1 MTGIEDA
8 IMACGSQA
16 KLAELIGC
24 TQQNVS
30 FWRRQGFVPPDRIL
44 EIEQV
49 SGINRMKLINP
60 KLLDLF
66 ATI

>member
-1 MTGIEDA
+1 MTGIEKA
-8 IMACGSQA
+8 IKNCGSQA

-30 FWRRQGFVPPDRIL
+30 FWLRQGFVPPDRVL

-49 SGINRMKLINP
+49 SGVGRTELINP

-66 ATI
+66 API

>member
-1 MTGIEDA
+1 MTGIEKA
-8 IMACGSQA
+8 ITACGSQA

-44 EIEQV
+44 EIEQA
-49 SGINRMKLINP
+49 SGVGRTELINP

-66 ATI
+66 API